1 MLFERRPPNRLEF
14 WQNERRLKPNAGR
27 LLWDG
32 AEKAGR
38 HTLMKTSQPG
48 RRRRTF
54 LCVSLLL
61 TLHAGAA
68 ATASDAD
75 LALDTPSDVPGGEVV
90 AVPTAAT
97 PSREGLRLLIRLD
110 PRALGP
116 LSIGSPN
123 AGLLFNP
130 RPLPEG
136 PLWTIRNPLETWGTT
151 ETLSFVIAAI
161 ESVERQFPGSPRLVV
176 GDISRE
182 DGGRLNWHASH
193 QVGRDADIG
202 FYHRSEVD
210 DFLRGRS
217 SNLDIPR
224 TWAFVRALVTET
236 DVHRIFLDRRIQRYL
251 FAHAIEI
258 GEDRDWLETLFGR
271 HTGGKDAIIQH
282 VRRHRDHLHVRFHNA
297 RAQEWGRI
305 AYPILVKAGLAPG
318 PTVTHRVRSG
328 ETLSH
333 LSRRYGTSTRAIRR
347 ANGLRSTTIRA
358 GRRYVIPIRK
368 IPTEF
373 EPVVVPPRFL
383 PPEPATTEETA
394 AEAGAME
401 IIGGSAAIGRP

>member
-1 MLFERRPPNRLEF
+1 
-14 WQNERRLKPNAGR
+14 
-27 LLWDG
+27 
-32 AEKAGR
+32 
-38 HTLMKTSQPG
+38 MKTSQPG

-61 TLHAGAA
+61 TLHVGGA
-68 ATASDAD
+68 ATASDAA
-75 LALDTPSDVPGGEVV
+75 LALETPSDMPGGEVV
-90 AVPTAAT
+90 AEPTATT
-97 PSREGLRLLIRLD
+97 PSREGLGLLIRLD
-110 PRALGP
+110 PLALGP

-130 RPLPEG
+130 QPMPEG
-136 PLWTIRNPLETWGTT
+136 PLWTIRNALETWGTT
-151 ETLSFVIAAI
+151 ETLNFIIAAI
-161 ESVERQFPGSPRLVV
+161 ESVERQFPGSPRIVV

-182 DGGRLNWHASH
+182 EGGRLNWHASH

-224 TWAFVRALVTET
+224 TWAFVRALVTGT
-236 DVHRIFLDRRIQRYL
+236 DVHRIFLDRTIQRYL
-251 FAHAIEI
+251 FAHAVEI

-305 AYPILVKAGLAPG
+305 AYPMLVKAGLAPG
-318 PTVTHRVRSG
+318 PTVPHRVRSG

-333 LSRRYGTSTRAIRR
+333 LSRRYGTSIRAIRR

-368 IPTEF
+368 IPSESV
-373 EPVVVPPRFL
+373 PVVVPPRLL
-383 PPEPATTEETA
+383 PPEPVTTKEAA
-394 AEAGAME
+394 AEASTMD
-401 IIGGSAAIGRP
+401 ITGGSAAIGRP